1 MTDEVALREELA
13 RLRDVLG
20 AQLVAYLA
28 TKRDALIVDAWI
40 EGSEQPTDR
49 IWQLLKFSFQ
59 MATIVASATDR
70 ETAQGWFTEA
80 NPLLDGF
87 SPAQVIRNEPAGGSL
102 WARLAHTAVDF
113 TVE

>member
-13 RLRDVLG
+13 RLRDILG
-20 AQLVAYLA
+20 GQLVAYLA
-28 TKRDALIVDAWI
+28 TKRDAVIVDAWI
-40 EGSEQPTDR
+40 DGSELPTDR
-49 IWQLLKFSFQ
+49 TWQLLKFGFQ

-70 ETAQGWFTEA
+70 ETAQAWFTEA

-87 SPAQVIRNEPAGGSL
+87 SPAQVIRNEPPGGSL
-102 WARLAHTAVDF
+102 WVRLGHTAVDF